1 MTKPEPPIDIARNAL
16 IRIQSDAEYC
26 YGKPFDWTGRLGAI
40 AKEAIAAMENLQV
53 EAQKFTS
60 LEDSSKGTT
69 MTFMPEYYDIT
80 PEDEKRRKIFE
91 QGFCDFAL
99 VRIESNGS
107 YERKDVQDR
116 WEGFIYGW
124 DKCSEEIKSH
134 GPKVVFHKMD
144 YLPQVCEKCGENKI
158 AVIPEEVIST
168 STTSCEIRVDE
179 EAKLHVMRTRDYP
192 DYTVADIIN
201 AYEAM
206 RKPVPVS
213 VDLGIKHETPKSEPN
228 LKGSHIHD

>member
-1 MTKPEPPIDIARNAL
+1 MTNSPHPPIYCAQIEQVARAIKSMW
-16 IRIQSDAEYC
+16 IRT
-26 YGKPFDWTGRLGAI
+26 PTGELGPNLGVAWVDL
-40 AKEAIAAMENLQV
+40 AKAAIAAMENLQA
-53 EAQKFTS
+53 EAKKFTS
-60 LEDSSKGTT
+60 LDDLSKGTT
-69 MTFMPEYYDIT
+69 MSFMPEYHDTT

-107 YERKDVQDR
+107 YERKDVQAK

-144 YLPQVCEKCGENKI
+144 YPPQVCEKCGENKI

-213 VDLGIKHETPKSEPN
+213 VDVETIAINQPN
-228 LKGSHIHD
+228 